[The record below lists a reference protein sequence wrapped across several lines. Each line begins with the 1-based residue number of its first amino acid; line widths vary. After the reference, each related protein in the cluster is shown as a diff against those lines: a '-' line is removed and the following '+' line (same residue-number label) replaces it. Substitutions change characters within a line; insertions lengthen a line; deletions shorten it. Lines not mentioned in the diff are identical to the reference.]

1 MASALGVNAAELLR
15 RPGSTRD
22 LVVDV
27 DLDAL
32 GIDDPRLAPGE
43 VHVALHLESLTDGI
57 VVHGAVEADWQGTCR
72 RCLRSTG
79 GRQVSEV
86 EELYQQELTDPDA
99 FEIVGEQL
107 DLVPAVREA
116 LVLDLPTAPLC
127 RSDCAGLCPT
137 CGADLNEGP
146 CGCPPPEVDDRWQA
160 LDALRDLLPE
170 DAPDP
175 PLGPPQ

>member
-1 MASALGVNAAELLR
+1 MLTVNAAELLR

-22 LVVDV
+22 LELDI
-27 DLDAL
+27 DLATL
-32 GIDDPRLAPGE
+32 GLDDPRLVPGA
-43 VHVALHLESLTDGI
+43 VHVVLHLESLTDGI
-57 VVHGAVEADWQGTCR
+57 VVRGSVAAEWHGTCR
-72 RCLRSTG
+72 RCLSPTA

-86 EELYQQELTDPDA
+86 DELYQQVLTDPDA

-116 LVLDLPTAPLC
+116 VVLDLPDAPLC
-127 RSDCAGLCPT
+127 RPDCAGLCPT
-137 CGADLNEGP
+137 CGADLNDGP
-146 CGCPPPEVDDRWQA
+146 CGCPPPEIDDRWQA

-170 DAPDP
+170 DAPDR